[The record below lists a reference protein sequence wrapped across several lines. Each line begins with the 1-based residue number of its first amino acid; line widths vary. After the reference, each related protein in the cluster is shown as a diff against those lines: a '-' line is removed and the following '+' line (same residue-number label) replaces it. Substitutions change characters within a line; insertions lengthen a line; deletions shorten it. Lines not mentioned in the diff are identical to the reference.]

1 MTNLKKKNANN
12 NIIKYL
18 NLKKELFMKILFIPI
33 KNKEYWTSFKKD
45 KLILYKFI
53 ILTKFANTVHTI

>member
-53 ILTKFANTVHTI
+53 IITKFANTVHTI